1 MLTQQEKLFFPPPS
15 KKIGSHNFHLEVNV
29 PKKRAIFKSWSF
41 LSAVLLWGLSFA
53 MMRVALTI
61 H

>member
-1 MLTQQEKLFFPPPS
+1 MLTQQAKLFFPPS
-15 KKIGSHNFHLEVNV
+15 LKKKSAHTISTLRSM
-29 PKKRAIFKSWSF
+29 PKECAILKSWSF
-41 LSAVLLWGLSFA
+41 LSAVLLWVISFA